1 MNRNME
7 LQLTNERLNKKCGEL
22 EKNEEDLREAT
33 TKISDMLITAQ
44 ANEELIHKQYEDLD
58 ERKTELEK
66 LRIECT
72 VVVTEKNALKKELDR
87 VDGLYIRLQK
97 EFREQRVQFDL
108 IVDEVGQVSKQN
120 SSYRGLILSNEEKMS
135 TI

>member
-1 MNRNME
+1 
-7 LQLTNERLNKKCGEL
+7 
-22 EKNEEDLREAT
+22 
-33 TKISDMLITAQ
+33 MLISAQ
-44 ANEELIHKQYEDLD
+44 ANDDLIKAQYEEID